1 VRAYAFL
8 GAAQLG
14 YQSDVV
20 QQLRARGVDVEPLV
34 EGSLDDLEAIAAAGP
49 ALLFLCGLPY
59 TRLRDAGFAVEPLVA
74 PAIGDG
80 PPTYTSTLL
89 GRRGAALA
97 ALEHAHLAI
106 NHRPSMSGWVL
117 PVSAGLPLERFER
130 ITETG
135 SHRRSLEM
143 LLAGEADA
151 APIDSHLLA
160 AEMAV
165 RPELRDLPVLADYG
179 PSPSPPIVLVDGD
192 AEQAASLRA
201 ILAGLPLHH
210 HVDRLAPVDDA
221 FYDPTRES
229 DRRAAL
235 CTR

>member
-1 VRAYAFL
+1 MRAYAFL
-8 GAAQLG
+8 GAAQFG
-14 YQSDVV
+14 YQADVV
-20 QQLRARGVDVEPLV
+20 EQLRARGVDVDPLV

-89 GRRGAALA
+89 GRPGAVLDE
-97 ALEHAHLAI
+97 LHGAHLAI

-117 PVSAGLPLERFER
+117 PVAEGLPLERFDR

-135 SHRRSLEM
+135 SHRRSLEL

-160 AEMAV
+160 AEAGAW
-165 RPELRDLPVLADYG
+165 PEVRDLPVLADYG

-192 AEQAASLRA
+192 AAALRA
-201 ILAGLPLHH
+201 ALLDVRTID
-210 HVDRLAPVDDA
+210 HVDRLVAVDDA
-221 FYDPTRES
+221 YYDPTRES

>member
-1 VRAYAFL
+1 MRAYAFL
-8 GAAQLG
+8 GAAQFG
-14 YQSDVV
+14 YQADVV
-20 QQLRARGVDVEPLV
+20 DQLRRQGVDVEPLV
-34 EGSLDDLEAIAAAGP
+34 EGSLDDLEAIATAGP

-59 TRLRDAGFAVEPLVA
+59 TRLRDAGFPVEPLVA

-80 PPTYTSTLL
+80 PPMYTSTLL
-89 GRRGAALA
+89 GRSGVVLDE
-97 ALEHAHLAI
+97 LHGAHLAI

-117 PVSAGLPLERFER
+117 PVAAGLPLERFAR

-135 SHRRSLEM
+135 AHRRSLEV

-160 AEMAV
+160 AEAV
-165 RPELRDLPVLADYG
+165 HWPEVRSLPVLAEYG
-179 PSPSPPIVLVDGD
+179 PSPSPPIVLAGDGD
-192 AEQAASLRA
+192 VAALRA
-201 ILAGLPLHH
+201 LLVDVHPTG
-210 HVDRLAPVDDA
+210 HVDRLVAVDDA

>member
-1 VRAYAFL
+1 MRAYAFL
-8 GAAQLG
+8 GAAQFG

-20 QQLRARGVDVEPLV
+20 EQLRARGVDVEPLV
-34 EGSLDDLEAIAAAGP
+34 EGSLDDLETIAADGP

-59 TRLRDAGFAVEPLVA
+59 TRLRDAGFPVEPLVA
-74 PAIGDG
+74 PAIGAG
-80 PPTYTSTLL
+80 PPTYMSTLL
-89 GRRGAALA
+89 GRRGVV
-97 ALEHAHLAI
+97 LEELRDAHLAI

-117 PVSAGLPLERFER
+117 PVAEGLPLERFDR

-135 SHRRSLEM
+135 SHRTSLDL
-143 LLAGEADA
+143 LLADGADA

-160 AEMAV
+160 AESETQ
-165 RPELRDLPVLADYG
+165 PELLELPVLAEYG

-192 AEQAASLRA
+192 AAALR
-201 ILAGLPLHH
+201 PLLVAVRPTG
-210 HVDRLAPVDDA
+210 HVDRLVPVDDA
-221 FYDPTRES
+221 FYDSTRDC